1 MNIFNYVRDFLIAEV
16 EDMARAGSL
25 PAGLDLSTIAVE
37 SPRLAAHGDLATNAA
52 LVLAKQ
58 AGTPAR
64 DLAAALAAR
73 LQENADV
80 DVAEIAGPG
89 FINLR
94 LNAAFWR
101 RQLLDVLRAGRRYG
115 ESNIGA
121 GETVNVEFVS
131 ANPTGPLHVGHG
143 RGAIFGDA
151 LARLLEKS
159 GARVTREYYLN
170 DAGAQVDALARSV
183 YLRYREALGET
194 VAEFVSGL
202 YPGEYLCPV
211 GAALAKRDGGKWLT
225 APEEEWLDQVREFAI
240 AAMMANI
247 RADLARLDIRHDA
260 FFSERELHRDG
271 LVQTTLEALEAR
283 GLVYT
288 GVLEAPKG
296 KQPEHWEAR
305 PQVLFRATRFGDD
318 SDRPLKKSDGGWTYF
333 AGDIAYHL
341 GKFRRGFTTMIDVW
355 GADHGGYVKR
365 MKAAVE
371 AVSEGQATLDVKIC
385 NMVRVLEQ
393 GVPVRM
399 SKRAGDFVA
408 LSDVVEAVGKD
419 VVRFIM
425 LTRRNDAELDF
436 DLARV
441 TEQSKDNS
449 VFYVQYAH
457 ARVRS
462 LMRRAAAELPSLDSS
477 SASLS
482 RADLDRLVRPGE
494 LALIKSLTRWPS
506 VVETAAMAHEPHRVA
521 FYLTELAAEFHALWA
536 AGNEDD
542 SLRFIVPED
551 SALTAARLALSQ
563 GVATVIASG
572 LGIMGVAPAEEMR

>member
-441 TEQSKDNS
+441 TEQSKDNP

>member
-271 LVQTTLEALEAR
+271 LVQTTLEALEVR

-441 TEQSKDNS
+441 TEQSKDNP

>member
-1 MNIFNYVRDFLIAEV
+1 MNVFQYFREIIIVGV
-16 EDMARAGSL
+16 EELARAGSL
-25 PAGLDLSTIAVE
+25 PAGLDLTNVAVE
-37 SPRLAAHGDLATNAA
+37 PPRLAAHGDLATNAA

-58 AGTPAR
+58 AGTSAR
-64 DLAAALAAR
+64 DLAAPLAAR
-73 LQENADV
+73 LQENAVV

-94 LNAAFWR
+94 LIDAFWR
-101 RQLLDVLRAGRRYG
+101 RQLGDVLRAGPRYG
-115 ESNIGA
+115 ESDIGG
-121 GETVNVEFVS
+121 GEAVNVEFVS
-131 ANPTGPLHVGHG
+131 ANPTGPLHIGHC
-143 RGAIFGDA
+143 RGAVFGDA
-151 LARLLEKS
+151 LTRLLEKT
-159 GARVTREYYLN
+159 GFRVTREYYIN

-194 VAEFVSGL
+194 VAEFAAGL
-202 YPGEYLCPV
+202 YPGEYLCTV
-211 GAALAKRDGGKWLT
+211 GEALAKRDGGKWLT
-225 APEEEWLDQVREFAI
+225 AREDEWLDPVREFAI
-240 AAMMANI
+240 AAMMVDI
-247 RADLARLDIRHDA
+247 RADLARLDIRHDV
-260 FFSERELHRDG
+260 FFSERDLHRDG
-271 LVQTTLEALEAR
+271 PVQATLEALEAR

-288 GVLEAPKG
+288 GLLKAPKG
-296 KQPEHWEAR
+296 KQPADWEPR

-318 SDRPLKKSDGGWTYF
+318 LDRPLKKSDGGWTYF
-333 AGDIAYHL
+333 AGDIAYHQD
-341 GKFRRGFTTMIDVW
+341 KFRRGFTTMIDVW

-371 AVSEGQATLDVKIC
+371 AVSEGRGTLDVKIC

-399 SKRAGDFVA
+399 SKRAGDFVT

-441 TEQSKDNS
+441 TAQSKDNP

-462 LMRRAAAELPSLDSS
+462 LMRRAADELPSLDSS
-477 SASLS
+477 PASLAG
-482 RADLDRLVRPGE
+482 ADLDRLVHPGE
-494 LALIKSLTRWPS
+494 LTLIKSLTRWPN

-521 FYLTELAAEFHALWA
+521 FYLTELAAEFHTLWA
-536 AGNEDD
+536 AGNEDV

-551 SALTAARLALSQ
+551 PALTAARLALSQ
-563 GVATVIASG
+563 GVAAVIASG
-572 LGIMGVAPAEEMR
+572 LGIMGVAPVEEMR